1 MRNRILFVASLNPFA
16 NGGGAQAT
24 HAYLDAVL
32 DVFGRHNIT
41 LMISDTASIP
51 DDYQDLEIIK
61 IPNRNLIFQIIGYLR
76 GYLSRFTE
84 PLVDYL
90 SKNKEKY
97 KLCII
102 NGSLVGGKA
111 IPVLNGLD
119 IKTAVIYHN
128 YEVEYHR
135 DNHTIE
141 SLKGHYVGMIKRLE
155 GISFREAKQNLFL
168 TSQDELLFRKAYGTE
183 SGHSYVLGTFD
194 YKEREVEIL
203 TQSEIEYDLSV
214 SGSLSNYQTTI
225 GVMDFHDKYLP
236 VAKRIIPGIKILL
249 TGRNPSDTIK
259 EMQKNE
265 KDTFA
270 IIPNPQEILP
280 IVRKGR
286 VYLCPTCIGG
296 GLKLR
301 AMDGLKSGMPVLVHE
316 VSARGYDYYF
326 DKPYFRIY
334 HDEESFEKGLTDI
347 LSYLNTTKDHAKEI
361 NRDYYEYFGY
371 RKGIER
377 MRQALS
383 YLS

>member
-141 SLKGHYVGMIKRLE
+141 SLKGHYFGMIKRLE
-155 GISFREAKQNLFL
+155 GISFREAKLNLFL
-168 TSQDELLFRKAYGTE
+168 TSQDELLFRNAYGLE
-183 SGHSYVLGTFD
+183 KGRSYILGTFD
-194 YKEREVEIL
+194 FKNREVENL
-203 TQSEIEYDLSV
+203 SRSEKKFDITI
-214 SGSLSNYQTTI
+214 SGSLGNYQTVV
-225 GVMDFHDKYLP
+225 GVMDFHEKYLSI
-236 VAKRIIPGIKILL
+236 AKKCIPGLKILL
-249 TGRNPSDTIK
+249 TGRNPSPEIVDLQDHDQETYSV
-259 EMQKNE
+259 
-265 KDTFA
+265 
-270 IIPNPQEILP
+270 IPNPLEILP
-280 IVRKGR
+280 VVQKGR
-286 VYLCPTCIGG
+286 IYLCPTCIGG

-301 AMDGLKSGMPVLVHE
+301 AMDGLKCGLPVLVHE

-326 DKPYFRIY
+326 GKPYFRVY
-334 HDEESFEKGLTDI
+334 NDEVYFEK
-347 LSYLNTTKDHAKEI
+347 
-361 NRDYYEYFGY
+361 
-371 RKGIER
+371 
-377 MRQALS
+377 
-383 YLS
+383 